1 MIRRTGAANLARE
14 DTMAI
19 QAKILIVDDDQDIC
33 QYMETMLEASGYEVR
48 TISDPTTVVDAVR
61 SSDYHILVIDLMMP
75 QLGGIELIQQ
85 IRKVDTDVAIVVST
99 GYPSVD
105 TAVDA
110 LKLNVSDYIRK
121 PFDIEEFRDTIAD
134 VLRRKGISLNPEEEL
149 HRSIGATVRRIRKEQ
164 DLTLKQLARR
174 TGLSVS
180 LLSQIERAE
189 SSASVSSLYKIASGL
204 GIKLTVLF
212 GDF

>member
-1 MIRRTGAANLARE
+1 
-14 DTMAI
+14 MAI
-19 QAKILIVDDDQDIC
+19 NAKILIVDDDQDIC
-33 QYMETMLEASGYEVR
+33 EYMETMLEANGYEVD
-48 TISDPTTVVDAVR
+48 TISDPTTVIEAIR
-61 SSDYHILVIDLMMP
+61 ANEYHVLVIDLMMP
-75 QLGGIELIQQ
+75 ELGGIELIQQ
-85 IRKVDTDVAIVVST
+85 IRRIDTDVAIVVST

-121 PFDIEEFRDTIAD
+121 PFDIEEFREMIAD
-134 VLRRKGISLNPEEEL
+134 VLRRKGILLNPEEEL
-149 HRSIGATVRRIRKEQ
+149 HRSIGAIVRRIRKEQ

-212 GDF
+212 GEF

>member
-1 MIRRTGAANLARE
+1 
-14 DTMAI
+14 MAI
-19 QAKILIVDDDQDIC
+19 NAKILIVDDDLDIC
-33 QYMETMLEASGYEVR
+33 EYMETMLEANGYEVD
-48 TISDPTTVVDAVR
+48 TISDPTTVVDAIRVNE
-61 SSDYHILVIDLMMP
+61 YHVLVIDLMMP
-75 QLGGIELIQQ
+75 ELGGIELIQQ
-85 IRKVDTDVAIVVST
+85 IRRIDTDVAIVVST

-121 PFDIEEFRDTIAD
+121 PFDIEEFREMIAD
-134 VLRRKGISLNPEEEL
+134 VLRRKGILLNPEEEL
-149 HRSIGATVRRIRKEQ
+149 HRSIGAIVRRIRKEQ

-212 GDF
+212 GEF

>member
-1 MIRRTGAANLARE
+1 
-14 DTMAI
+14 MATN
-19 QAKILIVDDDQDIC
+19 AKILIVDDDQDIC
-33 QYMETMLEASGYEVR
+33 EYMETMLEANGYEVD
-48 TISDPTTVVDAVR
+48 TISDPTTVVEAIR
-61 SSDYHILVIDLMMP
+61 ANEYHVLVIDLMMP
-75 QLGGIELIQQ
+75 ELGGIELIQQ
-85 IRKVDTDVAIVVST
+85 IRRIDTDVAIVVST

-110 LKLNVSDYIRK
+110 LKLNVSYYIRK
-121 PFDIEEFRDTIAD
+121 PFDIEEFREMIAD
-134 VLRRKGISLNPEEEL
+134 VLRRKGILLNPEEEL
-149 HRSIGATVRRIRKEQ
+149 HRSIGGIVRRIRKEQ

-180 LLSQIERAE
+180 PLSQIERAE

-212 GDF
+212 GEF

>member
-1 MIRRTGAANLARE
+1 
-14 DTMAI
+14 
-19 QAKILIVDDDQDIC
+19 
-33 QYMETMLEASGYEVR
+33 MLEANGYEVD
-48 TISDPTTVVDAVR
+48 TISDPTTVVDAIR
-61 SSDYHILVIDLMMP
+61 ANEYHILVIDLMMP
-75 QLGGIELIQQ
+75 ELGGIELIQQ
-85 IRKVDTDVAIVVST
+85 IRRIDTDVAIVVST

-121 PFDIEEFRDTIAD
+121 PFDIEEFREMIAD
-134 VLRRKGISLNPEEEL
+134 VLRRKGILLNPEEEL
-149 HRSIGATVRRIRKEQ
+149 HRSIGAIVRRIRKEQ

-212 GDF
+212 GEF

>member
-1 MIRRTGAANLARE
+1 
-14 DTMAI
+14 MATN
-19 QAKILIVDDDQDIC
+19 AKILIVDDDQDIC
-33 QYMETMLEASGYEVR
+33 EYMETMLEANGYEVD
-48 TISDPTTVVDAVR
+48 TISDPTTVVEAIR
-61 SSDYHILVIDLMMP
+61 ANEYHVLVIDLMMP
-75 QLGGIELIQQ
+75 ELGGIELIQQ
-85 IRKVDTDVAIVVST
+85 IRRIDTDVAIVVST

-121 PFDIEEFRDTIAD
+121 PFDIEEFREMIAD
-134 VLRRKGISLNPEEEL
+134 VLRRKGILLNPEEEL
-149 HRSIGATVRRIRKEQ
+149 HRSIGGIVRRIRKEQ

-212 GDF
+212 GEF